1 MSKMPTAYHT
11 VALPFAVL
19 SLLLALG
26 FLRFTAGIETDEL
39 RHRLNSLTLRAESVD
54 ASDILIRLEEELKN
68 NTQRPEK
75 KQIPEEE
82 LRLLTAFPERAS
94 GDTVWLSAESL
105 PVKFFRSLITLM
117 QRAAGVR
124 PVQHIYLDDELD
136 LVTLA
141 YNLERR
147 RYYAEALVT
156 FQKALKPHVS
166 PATRDFIRLH
176 SGFDFFFLAE
186 YESARNAW
194 KDVAAAPASEANRV
208 LAEKLIAWFD
218 RFMARRDKTQL
229 LPDKKARALGFYRI
243 MAYKDALESLT
254 QVAENERD
262 QNYYYLRGRAHE
274 APGEYQAAVE
284 DYRKSIA
291 KNRQSDVAALAHRRL
306 FLMGALYRR
315 NDRLAEAAKTGGTAL
330 GDAPFF
336 AAAAPYVGNP
346 TPVKGAKSEKDYVPE
361 EAYQDLIR
369 AAGEKITEKPEP
381 VKKKYL
387 RVRIKTVN
395 GSVITG
401 RQLGATAELVI
412 VENENGRFRIP
423 TDDIESKE
431 IVSGN

>member
-1 MSKMPTAYHT
+1 MRFLTAYHT
-11 VALPFAVL
+11 VALPFAAL

-39 RHRLNSLTLRAESVD
+39 RHRLNNLTLRTESVD
-54 ASDILIRLEEELKN
+54 ASDLLIRLEEELKSN
-68 NTQRPEK
+68 AQKPDK
-75 KQIPEEE
+75 KLIPEEE
-82 LRLLTAFPERAS
+82 LRLLTAFPERTGGDS
-94 GDTVWLSAESL
+94 GWLSAESL
-105 PVKFFRSLITLM
+105 PVKFFRTLITLM

-147 RYYAEALVT
+147 RYYSEALVT

-176 SGFDFFFLAE
+176 SGYVFFFLSE
-186 YESARNAW
+186 YESAGNAW
-194 KDVAAAPASEANRV
+194 KEVAAAPATEANRA

-218 RFMARRDKTQL
+218 RFMARRGKTDRIL
-229 LPDKKARALGFYRI
+229 NKKARALEFYRI

-254 QVAENERD
+254 QVAEGERD

-274 APGEYQAAVE
+274 APGEYKAAVE

-291 KNRQSDVAALAHRRL
+291 QNRQSDVAALAHRRL
-306 FLMGALYRR
+306 YLMGAVYRR
-315 NDRLAEAAKTGGTAL
+315 NDRLAETAKAGGTAL
-330 GDAPFF
+330 GDGRFF

-346 TPVKGAKSEKDYVPE
+346 TAVKATKAEKDYVPE
-361 EAYQDLIR
+361 DAYQDLMR
-369 AAGEKITEKPEP
+369 AAGEKLAEKPEK
-381 VKKKYL
+381 VKKKFVT
-387 RVRIKTVN
+387 VRIKTVN

-401 RQLGATAELVI
+401 RQVGANADIVI